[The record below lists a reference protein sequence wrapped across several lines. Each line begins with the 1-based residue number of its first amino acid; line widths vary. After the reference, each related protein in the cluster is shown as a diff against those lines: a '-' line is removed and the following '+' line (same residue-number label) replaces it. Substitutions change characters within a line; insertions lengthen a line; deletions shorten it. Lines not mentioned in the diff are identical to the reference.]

1 MAESRSFQM
10 FAKLFRPPT
19 AMPEDVRAEV
29 SAMCL
34 ARQIEGLG
42 KTRHMR
48 RDVGIDCGCTNKPE
62 TSPSLKYL

>member
-1 MAESRSFQM
+1 M

-34 ARQIEGLG
+34 AAQIEGLG

-48 RDVGIDCGCTNKPE
+48 RDVGVDCGCADRLQASASVKF
-62 TSPSLKYL
+62 L